1 MVRNA
6 QGLVNAWPEREFQ
19 SWGNEH
25 GFSSDLRDNLDKSQ
39 FRVLLRGCLPI
50 ALSFILSYHF
60 PSLHCNLSL
69 SLERKQKKI
78 QSFISRLTISMDINR
93 RDSPEHRKMVMPSH
107 SLTQGRFFLQSHS
120 IPCSG
125 VQIFLFSASYR
136 MPNRK
141 KLSATRSQQKVKWEW
156 MNESMHTIATVR
168 AITEQLCFCFSAWR
182 YHSLFSTDEG
192 RIRRNQ
198 DLKKFFVEGF
208 ILIQPVSKCIVGASL
223 FFAVQGLAG
232 QYFLKKQ
239 VLDLAIEH

>member
-25 GFSSDLRDNLDKSQ
+25 GFSSDRRDNLGKSQ
-39 FRVLLRGCLPI
+39 FRALLRGCLPI
-50 ALSFILSYHF
+50 ALSFILSYHL

-78 QSFISRLTISMDINR
+78 RSFISRLTISMDINR

-125 VQIFLFSASYR
+125 VRIFLFSASYR

-141 KLSATRSQQKVKWEW
+141 KLSATRSHSKKWNENEW
-156 MNESMHTIATVR
+156 MNPCIQLPLL
-168 AITEQLCFCFSAWR
+168 EQLQSSYVSVSLPEGITPFSAQMKGELEETKISKN
-182 YHSLFSTDEG
+182 SLL
-192 RIRRNQ
+192 R
-198 DLKKFFVEGF
+198 V
-208 ILIQPVSKCIVGASL
+208 L
-223 FFAVQGLAG
+223 F
-232 QYFLKKQ
+232 
-239 VLDLAIEH
+239 